1 MTETFDAEPGR
12 LDAVVSAHLGVTRAE
27 VQRAIVAGCVLVD
40 GTVRAKS
47 HRLAGGERIQVDL
60 VPAAELP
67 AEGPPLELAWR
78 DEHLV
83 VVRKPAGL
91 PTHPT
96 ENRRGGT
103 LVNRLL
109 GMGIPLA
116 PRGGPLRPG
125 IVHRLDAGTSG
136 LLVVASDDATFEALL
151 AIFQRHEAG
160 RAYLALVRGAVAHD
174 RFEVD
179 APLGRAGAKIRVDAT
194 GGREASTAFEV
205 RERFERATLLEA
217 EPRTGRTHQIRVH
230 LSSVGHP
237 IIGDR
242 SYGGGGDDAREL
254 GLERP
259 FLHAWRIGFEHPV
272 TGERID
278 LEDPLPADLVRALE
292 RARSGAVSAARALGL
307 AEVERV
313 LGPDLLARS
322 EQRILDVGGERPRLD
337 QRVELARVDGEHLLP
352 QAERLEDL
360 AHPLLDRRGHVLRRG
375 GRSRRR
381 PSRTAAGTRA
391 RRRTR

>member
-1 MTETFDAEPGR
+1 MTEAFDAEPGR
-12 LDAVVSAHLGVTRAE
+12 LDAVVAARLGVTRAE
-27 VQRAIVAGCVLVD
+27 VQRAIVAGGVLVD
-40 GTVRAKS
+40 GTARAKS

-60 VPAAELP
+60 APAAELP

-103 LVNRLL
+103 VVNRLL

-116 PRGGPLRPG
+116 ARGGPLRPG

-136 LLVVASDDATFEALL
+136 LLVVASDDETFEAL
-151 AIFQRHEAG
+151 ARMFKRHEAG
-160 RAYLALVRGAVAHD
+160 RAYLALVRGAVPHD

-237 IIGDR
+237 ILGDR
-242 SYGGGGDDAREL
+242 SYGGGGDDARAL

-259 FLHAWRIGFEHPV
+259 FLHAWRLGFEHPV

-278 LEDPLPADLVRALE
+278 LEDPLPADLERALE
-292 RARSGAVSAARALGL
+292 RARSGSA
-307 AEVERV
+307 
-313 LGPDLLARS
+313 
-322 EQRILDVGGERPRLD
+322 
-337 QRVELARVDGEHLLP
+337 
-352 QAERLEDL
+352 
-360 AHPLLDRRGHVLRRG
+360 
-375 GRSRRR
+375 
-381 PSRTAAGTRA
+381 
-391 RRRTR
+391 